1 MKNYINTIKNDYTKN
16 YNNLKTK
23 NEETIIL
30 LISKIKN
37 FENSCNTKISEI
49 DKKYQK
55 YLSEQIRIN
64 KNLERQ
70 NKNLVSEK
78 NNDNLKSRDLLFK
91 KIELENEVK
100 NYVAQNEKLKKE
112 IDKKNND
119 YETMSHKNQLLIKN
133 YSNNITNLVLMLNKL
148 KKKYQSNIF
157 ELKSQTNNITQSLQN
172 NVIKKGNELR
182 NKINFLK
189 NKIAEL
195 INDKDKYNENI
206 KELNQQIS
214 QKDKE
219 ILSLKDTL
227 AKIKTTYIN
236 EIKNSNSHS
245 KNK

>member
-37 FENSCNTKISEI
+37 FETSNNTKISEI

-100 NYVAQNEKLKKE
+100 NYMAQNKKLKME

-189 NKIAEL
+189 NKLAEL
-195 INDKDKYNENI
+195 INDKDKYSENI

-236 EIKNSNSHS
+236 EIKNTNSNS